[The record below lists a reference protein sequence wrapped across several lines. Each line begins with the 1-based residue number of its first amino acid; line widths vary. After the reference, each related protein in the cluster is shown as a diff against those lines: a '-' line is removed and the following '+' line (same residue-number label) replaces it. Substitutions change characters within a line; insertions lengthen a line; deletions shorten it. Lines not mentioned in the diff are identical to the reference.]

1 MRTLYTVLI
10 GLALVWLFR
19 LAGHALA
26 GVTGQRNALMAFFP
40 TWFVAMAA
48 NLFYGVQQRHGFSE
62 ELLFF
67 MVNFGL
73 PCLCAAFYL
82 CKK

>member
-10 GLALVWLFR
+10 GLALAWILRFIGNAI
-19 LAGHALA
+19 AGT
-26 GVTGQRNALMAFFP
+26 TGQRNALMAFFP
-40 TWFVAMAA
+40 IWFVAMAV
-48 NLFYGVQQRHGFSE
+48 NLFYGVQQSHGFSE

-73 PCLCAAFYL
+73 PSLFAVFYL
-82 CKK
+82 RKN